1 MSNSADQLQQLGQ
14 AFFRLDADRQR
25 STGGVGLG
33 LCLCRLVAKVHGGEL
48 VLKNAEPGLRDALIE
63 FQKQTDL
70 PFLLLF
76 QELITPDFIGLEADL
91 KGANAQKLA

>member
-1 MSNSADQLQQLGQ
+1 MLEGGWHESPASARHLPGLLNLTCQVIVKVSNSADQLPQLGQ

-48 VLKNAEPGLRDALIE
+48 ELENAGLRLRACVR
-63 FQKQTDL
+63 L
-70 PFLLLF
+70 PV
-76 QELITPDFIGLEADL
+76 
-91 KGANAQKLA
+91 